1 LIDRSFTALCLI
13 ISSAAADLAKCN
25 DFGFGILDLRFFS
38 FQVGVDAEGASS

>member
-25 DFGFGILDLRFFS
+25 AFGFGILDFLVDFS
-38 FQVGVDAEGASS
+38 VSK